1 MWEPVKEKNEVCLY
15 KLLYPKLPSGW
26 SVSFSLQIQ
35 GEGFSRGALFPGF
48 RETERSVKVSLL
60 CWLFLESL
68 KLFFFNFKKIYLL
81 NSGDVLDFVHE
92 VNIFTAMWY

>member
-1 MWEPVKEKNEVCLY
+1 M
-15 KLLYPKLPSGW
+15 
-26 SVSFSLQIQ
+26 
-35 GEGFSRGALFPGF
+35 
-48 RETERSVKVSLL
+48 SLL

-68 KLFFFNFKKIYLL
+68 KFFFFNFKKIYLL